1 MAEQAASEHL
11 PVTVVS
17 LPKQSHLYVLQSC
30 VDGAFAEADSFF
42 VPVIV
47 NGLTRGL
54 DIASVHKELV
64 AKAEQVPTRS
74 RPGYNNGP
82 GGQGG
87 LVLNFP
93 IPEARSTLD
102 KDFVVR
108 PYAPAE

>member
-1 MAEQAASEHL
+1 M
-11 PVTVVS
+11 
-17 LPKQSHLYVLQSC
+17 LQSC

-54 DIASVHKELV
+54 DIALVHKELV
-64 AKAEQVPTRS
+64 AKAEQVPTVTWTAA
-74 RPGYNNGP
+74 GYNNGP